1 MLLAELT
8 KLGGLPAHPLVV
20 HLPVVLAPLAFIGA
34 VLALAIKPWRSWL
47 LPVTAALAA
56 VSSVGTQL
64 AVMSGEGL
72 EELLDEES
80 AAIERHA
87 ELGEQV
93 LPFILAF
100 LVFAVLAAV
109 AWHLINRG
117 GADGDATQRVATW
130 RKLAIPFMALSVLTG
145 GLATLWVFRAGH
157 SGAESVWEED
167 GEGGDSADVDPSDS
181 GDNQRESEDPGA
193 ERKDDD

>member
-1 MLLAELT
+1 VLLAELT
-8 KLGGLPAHPLVV
+8 KLGGLPAHPLIV

-34 VLALAIKPWRSWL
+34 VLALAIKPWRAWL
-47 LPVTAALAA
+47 LPLTAALAA
-56 VSSVGTQL
+56 VSMVGAQL

-93 LPFILAF
+93 RPFILAF

-109 AWHLINRG
+109 AWHFVHRG
-117 GADGDATQRVATW
+117 GADEAATQRLDTW
-130 RKLAIPFMALSVLTG
+130 RKLAVPFMALSVLTG
-145 GLATLWVFRAGH
+145 ALATVSVFRAGH

-167 GEGGDSADVDPSDS
+167 DGGGSADVD
-181 GDNQRESEDPGA
+181 RPGSQ
-193 ERKDDD
+193 DDDRPGEAPGDVRPDDDD